1 MQRIIRRTNIMN
13 HRLNTWLIFLF
24 LTIFTLATIYPVLNI
39 LSISLRT
46 DNAFQSKSL
55 SFWEYDEPYV
65 DQNENGIRD
74 SDESFTDVNS
84 NGSWDRGS
92 GFQSYKILFTA
103 TPFLRWAWNSFLV
116 TLVVTLTGVVLA
128 STAGYALSRF
138 NFMGKQF
145 TMVSLL
151 TTQMF
156 PATMLL
162 LPFFILLSKLGLIN
176 SYGGLI
182 IIYSST
188 ALPFCI
194 WQMKGY
200 YDTIPPSLEEAAR
213 LDGCSRFSAFYRII
227 LPLSAP
233 ALVITALF
241 SFMAS
246 WNEYVVAAIV
256 LQDPEL
262 YTLPLG
268 LKSFQASL
276 STQWGL
282 YAAAAVLVSI
292 PVAVLFISLAKYLVS
307 GLTMGSVKG

>member
-1 MQRIIRRTNIMN
+1 MGKRIEVV
-13 HRLNTWLIFLF
+13 LIFLF
-24 LTIFTLATIYPVLNI
+24 LSFFSIGTIYPVLNI
-39 LSISLRT
+39 LGVSLRT
-46 DNAFQSKSL
+46 DNAFQTRSL
-55 SFWEYDEPYV
+55 SLIQIEENYTDLNNNDRRDKDEPFS
-65 DQNENGIRD
+65 DNNKNSRWD
-74 SDESFTDVNS
+74 S
-84 NGSWDRGS
+84 GSS
-92 GFQSYKILFTA
+92 LKSYLILFTE
-103 TPFLRWAWNSFLV
+103 TDFLLWARNSILIS
-116 TLVVTLTGVVLA
+116 LLVTLTGVTFA
-128 STAGYALSRF
+128 STSGYALSRYRF
-138 NFMGKQF
+138 KGRAFGM
-145 TMVSLL
+145 TALL

-162 LPFFILLSKLGLIN
+162 LPFFILLSYLGLIN
-176 SYGGLI
+176 SYIGLI

-200 YDTIPPSLEEAAR
+200 YDTIPPSLEESAR
-213 LDGCSRFSAFYRII
+213 LDGCTRFQAFYKVI
-227 LPLSAP
+227 LPLSSP

-246 WNEYVVAAIV
+246 WSEYVVAAII
-256 LQDPEL
+256 LQDPKL

-282 YAAAAVLVSI
+282 YAAGAVVVSI
-292 PVAVLFISLAKYLVS
+292 PVTILFISLSRYLVS

>member
-1 MQRIIRRTNIMN
+1 MI
-13 HRLNTWLIFLF
+13 
-24 LTIFTLATIYPVLNI
+24 
-39 LSISLRT
+39 
-46 DNAFQSKSL
+46 
-55 SFWEYDEPYV
+55 
-65 DQNENGIRD
+65 
-74 SDESFTDVNS
+74 
-84 NGSWDRGS
+84 
-92 GFQSYKILFTA
+92 
-103 TPFLRWAWNSFLV
+103 
-116 TLVVTLTGVVLA
+116 
-128 STAGYALSRF
+128 
-138 NFMGKQF
+138 
-145 TMVSLL
+145 SLL

-176 SYGGLI
+176 SYIGLI

-200 YDTIPPSLEEAAR
+200 YDTLPAALEESAR
-213 LDGCSRFSAFYRII
+213 LDGCSQFQAFYKII
-227 LPLSAP
+227 LPLSSP

-276 STQWGL
+276 ATQWGL
-282 YAAAAVLVSI
+282 YAAGAVVVSI
-292 PVAVLFISLAKYLVS
+292 PVTILFISLARYLVS

>member
-1 MQRIIRRTNIMN
+1 MEKRIEVV
-13 HRLNTWLIFLF
+13 LIFLF
-24 LTIFTLATIYPVLNI
+24 LTLFSLGTIYPVLNI
-39 LSISLRT
+39 LGVSLRT
-46 DNAFQSKSL
+46 DNAFHTRSL
-55 SFWEYDEPYV
+55 SLIQIGEDYSDLNNNNQWD
-65 DQNENGIRD
+65 NG
-74 SDESFTDVNS
+74 EFFTDKNN
-84 NGSWDRGS
+84 NGKWDSGS
-92 GFQSYKILFTA
+92 SLKSYLTLFTK
-103 TPFLRWAWNSFLV
+103 TDFLLWVRNSIFISL
-116 TLVVTLTGVVLA
+116 LVTLTGVVFA

-138 NFMGKQF
+138 KFRGREFGM
-145 TMVSLL
+145 TALL

-162 LPFFILLSKLGLIN
+162 LPFFILLSYLGLIN
-176 SYGGLI
+176 SYIGLI
-182 IIYSST
+182 VIYSST

-200 YDTIPPSLEEAAR
+200 YDTIPPSLEESAR
-213 LDGCSRFSAFYRII
+213 LDGCTRFQAFYKVI
-227 LPLSAP
+227 LPLSTP

-246 WNEYVVAAIV
+246 WSEYVVAAII
-256 LQDPEL
+256 LQDPKL

-282 YAAAAVLVSI
+282 YAAGAVVVSI
-292 PVAVLFISLAKYLVS
+292 PVTILFISLSRYLVS

>member
-1 MQRIIRRTNIMN
+1 MGKRIEVV
-13 HRLNTWLIFLF
+13 LIFLF
-24 LTIFTLATIYPVLNI
+24 LSFFSIGTIYPVLNI
-39 LSISLRT
+39 LGVSLRT
-46 DNAFQSKSL
+46 DNAFQTRSL
-55 SFWEYDEPYV
+55 SLIQIGENYTDLNNNDRRDKDEPFS
-65 DQNENGIRD
+65 DNNKNSRWD
-74 SDESFTDVNS
+74 S
-84 NGSWDRGS
+84 GSS
-92 GFQSYKILFTA
+92 LKSYLILFTE
-103 TPFLRWAWNSFLV
+103 TDFLLWARNSILIS
-116 TLVVTLTGVVLA
+116 LLVTLTGVTFA
-128 STAGYALSRF
+128 STSGYALSRYRF
-138 NFMGKQF
+138 KGREFGM
-145 TMVSLL
+145 TALL

-162 LPFFILLSKLGLIN
+162 LPFFILLSNLGLIN
-176 SYGGLI
+176 SYIGLI

-200 YDTIPPSLEEAAR
+200 YDTIPPSLEESAR
-213 LDGCSRFSAFYRII
+213 LDGCTRFQAFYKVI
-227 LPLSAP
+227 LPLSSP

-246 WNEYVVAAIV
+246 WSEYVVAAII
-256 LQDPEL
+256 LQDPKL

-282 YAAAAVLVSI
+282 YAAGAVIVSI
-292 PVAVLFISLAKYLVS
+292 PVTILFISLSRYLVS